1 MFFLKQE
8 GFSDVQIAEAL
19 GKNEVHIRKKRIK
32 NKILPTYKMVDTCA
46 AEFKAKT
53 PYCYSTYET
62 ENEIQ
67 PFKEDSIIILGGGPN
82 RIGQGIEFDYCCVQ
96 AVFGLKEMGYK
107 TIMVNCN
114 PETVSTDFDT
124 ADRLYFEPLTFEDV
138 MNIINLEKPKGVL
151 VQFGGQTPLNIANRL
166 LKSGVNI
173 IGTNPKAIDLAED
186 RKKFGK
192 ILDKLKI
199 PVPKYGTAFSINE
212 ATKIANKIS
221 YPVIIRPSYV
231 LGGRGMEIVYDENG
245 LKNFVGKATLIS
257 GEHPILIDAFLENA
271 YEFDVDAISDGKN
284 VEIAGIMQH
293 IEEAGIHS
301 GDSSCVYPPYN
312 LSTKLRD
319 TIISYTKK
327 LAVELKTVGLINIQ
341 FAMKANTIYVIEVNP
356 RASRT
361 IPFISKIKNIP
372 YAKYAA
378 QIAAGKSIK
387 DFSFNTK
394 NSNLIAVKKPV
405 FPFNKFP
412 NQKIFLSP
420 EMRSTGEVIGFD
432 KHLGSAYVKAELG
445 AGTKLPVNG
454 IVFISVNNSD
464 KNQIIKISRDFIE
477 MDFKIIATNG
487 TANLLKQNGINCNP
501 IYKVGEGRPHIVDEI
516 KNKKIDI
523 IINTPLGAQSRY
535 DEYEIGKAAIKF
547 KIPVITTL
555 SAANAILRAIRIM
568 QNKKLT
574 YSSLQEIFS
583 E

>member
-1 MFFLKQE
+1 
-8 GFSDVQIAEAL
+8 
-19 GKNEVHIRKKRIK
+19 
-32 NKILPTYKMVDTCA
+32 
-46 AEFKAKT
+46 
-53 PYCYSTYET
+53 
-62 ENEIQ
+62 
-67 PFKEDSIIILGGGPN
+67 
-82 RIGQGIEFDYCCVQ
+82 
-96 AVFGLKEMGYK
+96 
-107 TIMVNCN
+107 
-114 PETVSTDFDT
+114 
-124 ADRLYFEPLTFEDV
+124 
-138 MNIINLEKPKGVL
+138 
-151 VQFGGQTPLNIANRL
+151 
-166 LKSGVNI
+166 
-173 IGTNPKAIDLAED
+173 
-186 RKKFGK
+186 
-192 ILDKLKI
+192 
-199 PVPKYGTAFSINE
+199 
-212 ATKIANKIS
+212 
-221 YPVIIRPSYV
+221 
-231 LGGRGMEIVYDENG
+231 
-245 LKNFVGKATLIS
+245 
-257 GEHPILIDAFLENA
+257 
-271 YEFDVDAISDGKN
+271 
-284 VEIAGIMQH
+284 MQH

-477 MDFKIIATNG
+477 MDFQIIATNG

-535 DEYEIGKAAIKF
+535 DEYQIGKAAIKF